1 MQSGNKPAQ
10 LVALIVLVLAG
21 MTTLALAADLTPSEQ
36 RGRAL
41 YREGVAADA
50 VSALAGSLSV
60 PGTRVPCASCHGR
73 DGLGRPDAG
82 VVPSDITWAN
92 LTKPYGLR
100 HDNGRAHPAYTADA
114 VIRAV
119 TAGVDPAGNALDAAM
134 PRYVLD
140 DAAAGDLVAY
150 LKRLGDDADQ
160 GIGANEVVLA
170 AVLPGGGRRPALGDV
185 VGRLLTAYFDQIN
198 RAGGIYSRRIVLKTV
213 TFEGSG
219 SAADALRR
227 LMGESD
233 VFAVVAPIVFG
244 QSDALLAFTE

>member
-1 MQSGNKPAQ
+1 MKSGNKPAQ

-21 MTTLALAADLTPSEQ
+21 MTTLASAADLTPSEQ

-100 HDNGRAHPAYTADA
+100 HDNGRSHPPYTADA
-114 VIRAV
+114 IIAAI
-119 TAGVDPAGNALDAAM
+119 TAGIDPAGNTLDPAM
-134 PRYVLD
+134 PRYTLD
-140 DAAAGDLVAY
+140 EGAAQALLAY
-150 LKRLGDDADQ
+150 LKRLGDDNER
-160 GIGANEVVLA
+160 GIS
-170 AVLPGGGRRPALGDV
+170 D
-185 VGRLLTAYFDQIN
+185 
-198 RAGGIYSRRIVLKTV
+198 
-213 TFEGSG
+213 
-219 SAADALRR
+219 
-227 LMGESD
+227 GE
-233 VFAVVAPIVFG
+233 I
-244 QSDALLAFTE
+244 